1 MAQLPSQKEK
11 IAKQK
16 QRTLEYQLKLKELNR
31 IHNEESLPV
40 TAPSVE
46 ASTAAEQLNKPTS
59 SSHTAR
65 SDTSTAYK
73 SIDPSHSTHRSSEH
87 SSHTSHR
94 STASALSSARPK
106 LNLNPTSK
114 LPTKLSTLKQLLPQ
128 TDEVLQL
135 YRAERAAE
143 FINKQ
148 SKHLQSPILPPS
160 SSQFKVR
167 GNTTT
172 NTPIPTS
179 TMINKDIDMIT
190 LLKTLKDT
198 ENQIEKIELK
208 VGLNS
213 NTKHY
218 QRSTT
223 NTDKYN
229 II

>member
-16 QRTLEYQLKLKELNR
+16 QRTLEYQLKIQKLNR
-31 IHNEESLPV
+31 IHNEESLPL
-40 TAPSVE
+40 TAP
-46 ASTAAEQLNKPTS
+46 AAEAPVVAQQLNMPTS

-65 SDTSTAYK
+65 SDTSRTYNT
-73 SIDPSHSTHRSSEH
+73 IDPSQSTHRSSVH

-94 STASALSSARPK
+94 SAVSALSSARPK
-106 LNLNPTSK
+106 PNLNPTHK

-148 SKHLQSPILPPS
+148 SKHLQTPILPPS
-160 SSQFKVR
+160 SSQFKIR

-172 NTPIPTS
+172 NTPTPTS
-179 TMINKDIDMIT
+179 TTANKDIDMMT
-190 LLKTLKDT
+190 LLNTLKDT
-198 ENQIEKIELK
+198 ENQIEKLELK
-208 VGLNS
+208 VGLHS
-213 NTKHY
+213 KTKHY
-218 QRSTT
+218 QRST
-223 NTDKYN
+223 NTSKYN

>member
-1 MAQLPSQKEK
+1 MAQLPSQKERL
-11 IAKQK
+11 AKQK
-16 QRTLEYQLKLKELNR
+16 QRALEYQLKLKELNR

-59 SSHTAR
+59 SSRHTAR
-65 SDTSTAYK
+65 SDTSTTHK
-73 SIDPSHSTHRSSEH
+73 SIDPSQSTHRSSIH
-87 SSHTSHR
+87 SPHTSHR
-94 STASALSSARPK
+94 SAVSALSSARPK
-106 LNLNPTSK
+106 PNLKPAHK

-148 SKHLQSPILPPS
+148 NKHLQTSILPPS

-172 NTPIPTS
+172 TS
-179 TMINKDIDMIT
+179 TTSTANKDIDMIT
-190 LLKTLKDT
+190 LLNTLKDT
-198 ENQIEKIELK
+198 ENQIEKLELK

-213 NTKHY
+213 KTKHY
-218 QRSTT
+218 QRSTN

-229 II
+229 IT